1 MGFFS
6 YSFSSVG
13 LGNPFLKS
21 LNFNRVVIKGS
32 EKTDRQLV
40 VLAKDNPDHFQ
51 GIMDRYW
58 RRLFG
63 YVRRVS
69 YFSQEDIEDI
79 LQEVFLKVYR
89 FLNDYD
95 EKMAFSTWIYR
106 IAHHSLIDEIRKRK
120 SRPKHIWLEAEEWE
134 KIFLDKLNLEQ
145 ALADK
150 ISLEKARQALEN
162 LPFEYKEALVLRF
175 WEEKSYEEMMDILRK
190 PKGTVASL
198 VNRGRI
204 KLMRE
209 MEKERAV

>member
-1 MGFFS
+1 M
-6 YSFSSVG
+6 
-13 LGNPFLKS
+13 
-21 LNFNRVVIKGS
+21 
-32 EKTDRQLV
+32 

-58 RRLFG
+58 KRLFG
-63 YVRRVS
+63 YIRRVS

-145 ALADK
+145 ALAD
-150 ISLEKARQALEN
+150 R
-162 LPFEYKEALVLRF
+162 
-175 WEEKSYEEMMDILRK
+175 KS
-190 PKGTVASL
+190 V
-198 VNRGRI
+198 V
-204 KLMRE
+204 
-209 MEKERAV
+209 